1 MLRILKDTVEDE
13 KGEENERQQQ
23 QRAIPWGKDRGAC
36 KVRGRAWGGGAKER
50 GWGWGLR
57 SGRVRGTK
65 EWEGLGAKEWEGLG
79 G

>member
-36 KVRGRAWGGGAKER
+36 KVRGRAWGGGGAKER

-57 SGRVRGTK
+57 SGRVGGLRSGRG
-65 EWEGLGAKEWEGLG
+65 WGLRSGRG
-79 G
+79 